1 MSRNMLN
8 GAQVIVDYL
17 IQEKV
22 PQVFGLCGH
31 GNIQF
36 IDALYERS
44 SDIKTISVHHESVAG
59 FMADVYYRVSGRPTA
74 TFTSC
79 GPGSANLPISLAN
92 AFLDSVPFLAVTG
105 NVPTSQFNRGAFQE
119 MYRHYQADFPSTVRT
134 MCKKVFQPT
143 RGEMVPLAVRQ
154 AWKTMTTGRPGPV
167 VLDVP
172 FDVFME
178 SAAEEAPNAQA
189 WNANISSRC
198 GADPEGV
205 VKAVDMLLGAERP
218 MIIVGQGVRYG
229 GAADELLK
237 LAERLQIPVAASA
250 SGLGAI
256 DCNHPLALGLVAR
269 AGHYQANH
277 ATRQADVLL
286 AMGMRF
292 DDRTS
297 SSWIPG
303 YSFTIPPTRLIHVDI
318 DPEEIGRNYPVALG
332 LMADVRTFL
341 RQVHAELDRRAD
353 LTKKA
358 DARKKWLAQIDTYRK
373 EWDKFVAPGFSDD
386 TTPINPQRAALEID
400 KALPEDA
407 ILVSDIGVHHNW
419 LLGFC
424 KPKRPDSLIGSMGF
438 GPMGF
443 GVAGVM
449 GAKFAAPDRPCVS
462 VCGDGAF
469 FMHANVLG
477 TAVEYNLPVVWV
489 VWNNYAY
496 ASIRG
501 LQRGYLGGR
510 ELATDFHDPNTG
522 QRYNPDFAA
531 MARSCG
537 VEGVRVDRAGDLG
550 EAIRKGIAAN
560 KPYLIDV
567 DIAADI
573 NPVGAGVWELPGL
586 GQSKAGIGTRFSP
599 PDLLREEIA
608 CCLQA
613 RKSSSSVVPPA
624 SVLRPPNWRSAKAPT
639 SSSRRATS
647 SGSTRSAEKL
657 NAIAIPADVTSDDSV
672 AELFR
677 RCGPVDHVVVT
688 AAQLRTG
695 PFKTVAMEDVR
706 ATMEGKFWGAWRVA
720 QQADIRPGGSLTL
733 VSGFLSVRPRPNSAI
748 VSAANGAL
756 ESLARALALE
766 LAPVRVN
773 AVSPGIIDTPIRAAM
788 PEEARRDMLAKTA
801 AALPVGRVGAARISH
816 ARSSAS

>member
-1 MSRNMLN
+1 MSTSNKLN

-17 IQEKV
+17 VREKV
-22 PQVFGLCGH
+22 PKVFGLCGH

-36 IDALYERS
+36 IDALFERKH
-44 SDIKTISVHHESVAG
+44 DIETISVRHESVAG

-79 GPGSANLPISLAN
+79 GPGSANLPIALAN
-92 AFLDSVPFLAVTG
+92 AFLDSVPFMAVTG

-119 MYRHYQADFPSTVRT
+119 LYRHYQADFPFTVRSY
-134 MCKKVFQPT
+134 CKKVFQPT

-154 AWKTMTTGRPGPV
+154 AWKTMVTGRPGPV

-178 SAAEEAPNAQA
+178 AAAEEAPKPEE
-189 WNANISSRC
+189 WSANISSRC

-205 VKAVDMLLGAERP
+205 IKAVDMLLNAERP
-218 MIIVGQGVRYG
+218 VIIVGQGVRYG
-229 GAADELLK
+229 GACDELLR

-250 SGLGAI
+250 SGLGAVNA
-256 DCNHPLALGLVAR
+256 NHPLAVGLVAR
-269 AGHYQANH
+269 GGHYQANH

-286 AMGMRF
+286 ALGVRF

-303 YSFTIPPTRLIHVDI
+303 YSFTIPPTKLIHVDI

-341 RQVHAELDRRAD
+341 RQILGELDRRAD
-353 LTKKA
+353 LDKRA
-358 DARKKWLAQIDTYRK
+358 DARQKWLTAIDGYRK
-373 EWDKFVAPGFSDD
+373 EWDKFVALGFSDD
-386 TTPINPQRAALEID
+386 TIPINPQRAALEID
-400 KALPEDA
+400 KGLPDDA

-424 KPKRPDSLIGSMGF
+424 KPRRPDSLIGSMGF

-443 GVAGVM
+443 GVAGVL

-501 LQRGYLGGR
+501 LQRGYLNGR
-510 ELATDFHDPNTG
+510 ELATDFHNPITG
-522 QRYNPDFAA
+522 ERYNPDFAA
-531 MARSCG
+531 MARSAG
-537 VEGVRVDRAGDLG
+537 VEGVRVDRAGDLA
-550 EAIRKGIAAN
+550 EAVRKAIAAN
-560 KPYLIDV
+560 RPYLIDV

-573 NPVGAGVWELPGL
+573 NPAGAGVWELPGL
-586 GQSKAGIGTRFSP
+586 GQSKPGIGTRY
-599 PDLLREEIA
+599 
-608 CCLQA
+608 Q
-613 RKSSSSVVPPA
+613 PA
-624 SVLRPPNWRSAKAPT
+624 
-639 SSSRRATS
+639 
-647 SGSTRSAEKL
+647 
-657 NAIAIPADVTSDDSV
+657 
-672 AELFR
+672 
-677 RCGPVDHVVVT
+677 
-688 AAQLRTG
+688 
-695 PFKTVAMEDVR
+695 
-706 ATMEGKFWGAWRVA
+706 
-720 QQADIRPGGSLTL
+720 
-733 VSGFLSVRPRPNSAI
+733 
-748 VSAANGAL
+748 
-756 ESLARALALE
+756 
-766 LAPVRVN
+766 
-773 AVSPGIIDTPIRAAM
+773 
-788 PEEARRDMLAKTA
+788 
-801 AALPVGRVGAARISH
+801 
-816 ARSSAS
+816 

>member
-1 MSRNMLN
+1 MSARNMLN

-17 IQEKV
+17 IREKV
-22 PQVFGLCGH
+22 PYVFGLCGH

-59 FMADVYYRVSGRPTA
+59 FMADVYYRVVGRPVA

-92 AFLDSVPFLAVTG
+92 AFLDSVPFMAVTG

-119 MYRHYQADFPSTVRT
+119 LYRHYQADFPFTVRSY
-134 MCKKVFQPT
+134 CKKVFQPT

-154 AWKTMTTGRPGPV
+154 AWKTMVTGRPGPV

-172 FDVFME
+172 FDVFLE
-178 SAAEEAPNAQA
+178 AAAEETPRPED
-189 WNANISSRC
+189 WSANISSRC

-205 VKAVDMLLGAERP
+205 VAAVDMLLAAQRP
-218 MIIVGQGVRYG
+218 VILVGQGARYG
-229 GAADELLK
+229 QACAELLQ

-256 DCNHPLALGLVAR
+256 DSDHPLALGLVAR
-269 AGHYQANH
+269 GGNYHANH

-286 AMGMRF
+286 ALGVRF

-341 RQVHAELDRRAD
+341 RQVLAELDRRRD
-353 LTKKA
+353 LERAA
-358 DARKKWLAQIDTYRK
+358 DARRSWLQTIDGYRA
-373 EWDKFVAPGFSDD
+373 EWNKFVAPGFAADS
-386 TTPINPQRAALEID
+386 TPIHPQRAAHEIG

-419 LLGFC
+419 LLSFC

-443 GVAGVM
+443 GVAGVL

-477 TAVEYNLPVVWV
+477 TAVEYALPVVWV
-489 VWNNYAY
+489 VWNNYAF

-501 LQRGYLGGR
+501 LQRGYLEGR
-510 ELATDFHDPNTG
+510 ELATDFKNPLTG
-522 QRYNPDFAA
+522 ERYNPDFAA
-531 MARSCG
+531 MARAAG
-537 VEGVRVDRAGDLG
+537 IEGVRVDRAADIGD
-550 EAIRKGIAAN
+550 AIRAGVAAN
-560 KPYLIDV
+560 RPYLIDV
-567 DIAADI
+567 DIAADA
-573 NPVGAGVWELPGL
+573 NPAGAGVWELPGL
-586 GQSKAGIGTRFSP
+586 GHSKPGIGQRY
-599 PDLLREEIA
+599 
-608 CCLQA
+608 Q
-613 RKSSSSVVPPA
+613 PPA
-624 SVLRPPNWRSAKAPT
+624 
-639 SSSRRATS
+639 
-647 SGSTRSAEKL
+647 
-657 NAIAIPADVTSDDSV
+657 
-672 AELFR
+672 
-677 RCGPVDHVVVT
+677 
-688 AAQLRTG
+688 
-695 PFKTVAMEDVR
+695 M
-706 ATMEGKFWGAWRVA
+706 
-720 QQADIRPGGSLTL
+720 
-733 VSGFLSVRPRPNSAI
+733 
-748 VSAANGAL
+748 
-756 ESLARALALE
+756 
-766 LAPVRVN
+766 
-773 AVSPGIIDTPIRAAM
+773 
-788 PEEARRDMLAKTA
+788 
-801 AALPVGRVGAARISH
+801 
-816 ARSSAS
+816 